1 MSRRMTKPIEAFPP
15 TLAAT
20 VTSLRSRWSAP
31 SADATDT
38 TYFACHTYSGKS
50 SDVVPCNDVTP
61 EQVPVGS
68 QVVVE
73 TDSEELTY
81 TVTQARTVPRN
92 ELANDDDVWDV
103 NPGRLVWISCYL
115 EGNLYSDFNFVVIA
129 ELDDASAH

>member
-81 TVTQARTVPRN
+81 TVTQARKIPRN
-92 ELANDDDVWDV
+92 QLADDKDVWDV

-115 EGNLYSDFNFVVIA
+115 EGNLYCDFNFVVIA
-129 ELDDASAH
+129 ELDDAWAH